1 MIKMKLRRNYL
12 IIFLLYILIYLSSE
26 TIAVYL
32 KWPNT
37 VIFTLSMTV
46 FTFFLIIYQERKRF
60 NILTFTDR
68 NMMILKGIGWSLALL
83 TVEIILLASIV
94 SISRNNMVSNQ
105 HTDILVDLIKQQKWY
120 LCYLALVAPIL
131 EEMVFRESLYELLKG
146 KNRITAMFATIIV
159 AALFSV
165 IHQDKAWLGY
175 FLVSLFLQWEYVH
188 YQDIR
193 YSMITHGVLN
203 TVSLIIIFLA

>member
-1 MIKMKLRRNYL
+1 ML
-12 IIFLLYILIYLSSE
+12 
-26 TIAVYL
+26 
-32 KWPNT
+32 
-37 VIFTLSMTV
+37 
-46 FTFFLIIYQERKRF
+46 
-60 NILTFTDR
+60 
-68 NMMILKGIGWSLALL
+68 
-83 TVEIILLASIV
+83 
-94 SISRNNMVSNQ
+94 SNQ

-131 EEMVFRESLYELLKG
+131 EELVFRESLYELLKG
-146 KNRITAMFATIIV
+146 KNRITAIFAAIIV
-159 AALFSV
+159 ALLFSV

-203 TVSLIIIFLA
+203 AVSLIIIFLA

>member
-1 MIKMKLRRNYL
+1 M
-12 IIFLLYILIYLSSE
+12 
-26 TIAVYL
+26 

-46 FTFFLIIYQERKRF
+46 FTFFLIIYQRKRF

-83 TVEIILLASIV
+83 TVEIILLAFAVNIN
-94 SISRNNMVSNQ
+94 RNNMVSNQ

-131 EEMVFRESLYELLKG
+131 EELVFRESLYELLKG
-146 KNRITAMFATIIV
+146 KNRITAIFAAIIV
-159 AALFSV
+159 ASLFSV

>member
-26 TIAVYL
+26 AIAVYL

-46 FTFFLIIYQERKRF
+46 FTFFLIIYQRKRH

-68 NMMILKGIGWSLALL
+68 NMMILKGIGWSLVLL
-83 TVEIILLASIV
+83 TVEIILLASVVI
-94 SISRNNMVSNQ
+94 INRNNMLSNQ

-131 EEMVFRESLYELLKG
+131 EELVFRESLYELLKG
-146 KNRITAMFATIIV
+146 KNRITAIFAAIIV

-188 YQDIR
+188 YRDIR

-203 TVSLIIIFLA
+203 AVSLIIIFLA